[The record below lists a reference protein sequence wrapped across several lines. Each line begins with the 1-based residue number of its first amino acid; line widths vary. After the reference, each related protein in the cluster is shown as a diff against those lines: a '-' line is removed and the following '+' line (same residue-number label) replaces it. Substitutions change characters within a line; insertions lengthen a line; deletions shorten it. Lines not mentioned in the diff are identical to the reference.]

1 ENLLAYNKLIGN
13 HQFDIVT
20 GLTYQKSKY
29 ENLNSGMALGFI
41 SDIYENNNL
50 GSASTKA
57 QPSTGYSDNSLLSY
71 LSRINYNFDSKY
83 FLTLTGR
90 YDGSSRFGHDNR
102 FAFFP
107 SGSLAWRVSQE
118 DFL

>member
-1 ENLLAYNKLIGN
+1 
-13 HQFDIVT
+13 
-20 GLTYQKSKY
+20 
-29 ENLNSGMALGFI
+29 GFI

-50 GSASTKA
+50 GSALTKA

-90 YDGSSRFGHDNR
+90 YDGSSRFGQDNR

-107 SGSLAWRVSQE
+107 SGSVAWRVSQE
-118 DFL
+118 DFFKDINVISDLKIRASYGSSGN